1 MRLSDRYIGRQV
13 LVGTVFAIFLLSTI
27 LVMGSL
33 FQKLRPLIVEAGA
46 PLSIIPELIAAVV
59 PFSLIYTIPWAFLS
73 AVLLVFGRLSSD
85 QELTGFHIAG
95 ISLTRLSAPV
105 FAIGVA
111 LSALCLWLNV
121 AVAPVS
127 NQQIERIFIHAFL
140 KDPKRMLRAA
150 AQQDG
155 LERLESS
162 AKNVRVYLDESDGI
176 NIKGLHIF
184 KIADPKAKE
193 AKEKRAK
200 EKAEKD
206 QSANA
211 QDAKALVSETTTP
224 KEKDSKSGKK
234 EDEDEDNDAREV
246 YVHAMSAL
254 AEVDDQ
260 TREFRFHLF
269 NAYFESEDSK
279 GKPQMVLPGEAIP
292 LVIPYDIDPKK
303 KDKPPTMT
311 NKEIHTYIA
320 DHPGMNKN
328 YLIGRYWAET
338 QRRYASSF
346 ACLAFAFIGIPLG
359 IKARRKDTSTGLM
372 LSLLIGAAY
381 FVCGMAGGS
390 SKTTVLL
397 GLWGPN
403 VACILLGLFLL
414 RRARFR

>member
-27 LVMGSL
+27 LMMGSL
-33 FQKLRPLIVEAGA
+33 FQKLRPLLVEAGA
-46 PLSIIPELIAAVV
+46 PLSIVPELIAAVV

-121 AVAPVS
+121 KVAPVS

-162 AKNVRVYLDESDGI
+162 AKDVRVYLDESDGT

-193 AKEKRAK
+193 AKEKKAK
-200 EKAEKD
+200 EQAAKDLDPKAQE
-206 QSANA
+206 
-211 QDAKALVSETTTP
+211 AKAQSSQTKTP
-224 KEKDSKSGKK
+224 KEKDSTDGKKK
-234 EDEDEDNDAREV
+234 EDDDNDTREV
-246 YVHAMSAL
+246 YVHAMSAQ
-254 AEVDDQ
+254 AVVDDEK
-260 TREFRFHLF
+260 REFRFHLF
-269 NAYFESEDSK
+269 NAYFESEDSA

-311 NKEIHTYIA
+311 NEEIRTYIA

-390 SKTTVLL
+390 SKTAVLL

-403 VACILLGLFLL
+403 VACIVLGLFLL